1 MINDAL
7 KELET
12 AIEKAQG
19 ALRRELSKIRTGRAN
34 PDILDSVR
42 VDYYGSPTPLSQ
54 LASISV
60 PEARMIMVRPFE
72 RSQIQAVER
81 AIMERQLG
89 LNPQNDG
96 EIIRIPIPP
105 LTEERRKQF
114 VKQARKV
121 GEECKV
127 AVRKAR
133 HDAMDILG
141 ELEKEGEVS
150 KDDAARG
157 KKSVEE
163 IVKKGTGKADE
174 IVGAR
179 EVDILKV

>member
-7 KELET
+7 QELSN
-12 AIEKAQG
+12 AIEKAHA
-19 ALRRELSKIRTGRAN
+19 ALKRELAKIRTGRAN

-42 VDYYGSPTPLSQ
+42 VDYYGSPTPLQQ
-54 LASISV
+54 LASITV
-60 PEARMIMVRPFE
+60 PEARLILVRPFE
-72 RSQIQAVER
+72 RNQIQPIER

-96 EIIRIPIPP
+96 EVIRIPIPA
-105 LTEERRKQF
+105 LTEERRKEF

-121 GEECKV
+121 GEDCKV
-127 AVRKAR
+127 SIRKAR
-133 HDAMDILG
+133 RDAMGLLD

-150 KDDAARG
+150 KDDAGRG

-163 IVKKGTGKADE
+163 VVKAGTTKVDE
-174 IVGAR
+174 IVAVR
-179 EVDILKV
+179 EEAILTV

>member
-1 MINDAL
+1 MINDAM

-12 AIEKAQG
+12 AIEKAQTS
-19 ALRRELSKIRTGRAN
+19 LRRELSKIRTGRAN

-96 EIIRIPIPP
+96 EVIRIPIPP

-121 GEECKV
+121 GEDCKQ
-127 AVRKAR
+127 AIR
-133 HDAMDILG
+133 
-141 ELEKEGEVS
+141 
-150 KDDAARG
+150 
-157 KKSVEE
+157 
-163 IVKKGTGKADE
+163 
-174 IVGAR
+174 
-179 EVDILKV
+179 